1 LRQLQP
7 IDSQEEEISLEKD
20 SSIVTFSGLI
30 DDDNNEE
37 RRAILIGAMI
47 AVIILFIV
55 LKVTSNDYES
65 KQEQSREGIK

>member
-1 LRQLQP
+1 
-7 IDSQEEEISLEKD
+7 
-20 SSIVTFSGLI
+20 VTFSGLI
-30 DDDNNEE
+30 DDDNNEV